1 MESARWET
9 MIFTRI
15 KIQLILLQIS
25 ARLASA
31 YAEPDDPDLAL
42 YLSGWKNTCA
52 YSAEPGLLADPD
64 DPTDNRKLLIS
75 VTLLHPQST
84 GYVGLASNNPA
95 DPPRIVGNYLSAPED
110 VKIITSGIR
119 LMQKFIEAPVL
130 KEKYNASQVWM
141 DYGSCSQQF
150 EVDSD
155 EFWECAIR
163 YQTHIVG
170 HQCATCTMGP
180 DPELGACVNQ
190 NLQVHGVANLRIADA
205 SAMVPRISGNTQA
218 IVFHWLALLVSVRM
232 SFEACGCEAPFVGLS
247 VADQCSGDQYV
258 AFMSLVDL
266 LIRYA
271 CNISDPCNRVVPK
284 TQPAEEYD
292 FIVIGGGS
300 GGATIAG
307 RLAEVSQ
314 WNTLLLEAGTDE
326 PPAAQVPALPAFTKT
341 ILDWNFT
348 AEQETGACLS
358 SDGYCSWSSGRV
370 LGGTSSI
377 NGMVYVRGTPADFD
391 KWVEAGNTEWS
402 YEELLKYFK
411 KSETNRQVGSL
422 VSDEFHGTEG
432 PVTIEQY
439 PDNIPLADDLLVAAD
454 QTGFPVVPDL
464 NGADLVGF
472 SRIQAYNRN
481 GVRMSLAKAFVRP
494 HKDDAH
500 FHVMLNSTATRI
512 LLSGEGDEKRA
523 TAVEFV
529 YEGKTYT

>member
-1 MESARWET
+1 TQPSAGLSNHISFGLHVSLNAPNLVDLNAET
-9 MIFTRI
+9 LEEYLTN
-15 KIQLILLQIS
+15 QTGHLSGNGVSQIS

-218 IVFHWLALLVSVRM
+218 IV
-232 SFEACGCEAPFVGLS
+232 
-247 VADQCSGDQYV
+247 VAIAERANQFIREMYLDQQ
-258 AFMSLVDL
+258 
-266 LIRYA
+266 
-271 CNISDPCNRVVPK
+271 
-284 TQPAEEYD
+284 
-292 FIVIGGGS
+292 
-300 GGATIAG
+300 
-307 RLAEVSQ
+307 
-314 WNTLLLEAGTDE
+314 
-326 PPAAQVPALPAFTKT
+326 
-341 ILDWNFT
+341 
-348 AEQETGACLS
+348 
-358 SDGYCSWSSGRV
+358 
-370 LGGTSSI
+370 
-377 NGMVYVRGTPADFD
+377 
-391 KWVEAGNTEWS
+391 
-402 YEELLKYFK
+402 
-411 KSETNRQVGSL
+411 
-422 VSDEFHGTEG
+422 H
-432 PVTIEQY
+432 
-439 PDNIPLADDLLVAAD
+439 
-454 QTGFPVVPDL
+454 
-464 NGADLVGF
+464 
-472 SRIQAYNRN
+472 
-481 GVRMSLAKAFVRP
+481 
-494 HKDDAH
+494 
-500 FHVMLNSTATRI
+500 
-512 LLSGEGDEKRA
+512 
-523 TAVEFV
+523 
-529 YEGKTYT
+529 